1 MIKILKFTLFVLL
14 TASLKS
20 QTVFDLD
27 IYQMAINNVNGPE
40 SIAFSEEGLMY
51 TANEDGRIIVLF
63 RDGSNPY
70 DFVNTGGRPLGLKF
84 NPQGDLIV
92 ADAYNGLLSINM
104 DGEITVLCTEFEG
117 VPFLLTDDLDI
128 ASDGMIYFSDASSA
142 YNLENSGDDWNQAN
156 GRLLSYNPITEQTSL
171 LLDGLYFANGV
182 ALNHDES
189 FVLVNETWRGHV
201 RRYWLS
207 GPNEGQTDIFA
218 NIYDNIGWV
227 YVDNITFNDESIFWV
242 ATFNG
247 PVMALDTL
255 GQIVY
260 QFNFNNSLLEGNTS
274 AIQYNDTL
282 YLGALHENHMG
293 IIPIPEEILSS
304 SQTSRDSDLI
314 MSRFQLRQNYPNPFN
329 PYTTLSYDLPKN
341 CLVNITIY
349 DVLGNVVNHL
359 VNEAQASGYKSVIW
373 DSTNNQ
379 GHPVSAGVYVYS
391 IEAGDFRQNKKM
403 IVLK

>member
-1 MIKILKFTLFVLL
+1 MIKNIKSTSFVLL
-14 TASLKS
+14 TVLLKS

-40 SIAFSEEGLMY
+40 AVAFSEEGLMY
-51 TANEDGRIIVLF
+51 TGNEDGRIIVLS

-70 DFVNTGGRPLGLKF
+70 DFVDTGGRPCGLKF

-104 DGEITVLCTEFEG
+104 AGEITVLSTEYGG

-128 ASDGMIYFSDASSA
+128 SSDGMIYFSDASSV
-142 YNLENSGDDWNQAN
+142 YNLENSEDDWNQAN
-156 GRLLSYNPITEQTSL
+156 GRLLSYNPITEQTTL
-171 LLDGLYFANGV
+171 LLDSLYFANGV

-218 NIYDNIGWV
+218 NIWDNIGWV
-227 YVDNITFNDESIFWV
+227 FIDNITFNDESIFWV

-247 PVMALDTL
+247 PVVGLDTL

-293 IIPIPEEILSS
+293 IIPIPEEILST
-304 SQTSRDSDLI
+304 SQRSHYSNLI
-314 MSRFQLRQNYPNPFN
+314 VLKYQLNQNYPNPFN
-329 PYTTLSYDLPKN
+329 PITSLRYDLPEDG
-341 CLVNITIY
+341 LVNITVY
-349 DVLGNVVNHL
+349 DMMAKTVKTL
-359 VNEAQASGYKSVIW
+359 VNGSQTAGFKTVQWNA
-373 DSTNNQ
+373 TNNRNE
-379 GHPVSAGVYVYS
+379 PVSAGLYLYT
-391 IEAGDFRQNKKM
+391 IQAGEFRQTKKM
-403 IVLK
+403 VLLK

>member
-1 MIKILKFTLFVLL
+1 MIKILKFTLYVLL

-40 SIAFSEEGLMY
+40 AIAFSEEGLMY
-51 TANEDGRIIVLF
+51 TANEDGRIIVLS

-92 ADAYNGLLSINM
+92 ADAYSGLLSINM
-104 DGEITVLCTEFEG
+104 DGEITVLSTEYEG

-128 ASDGMIYFSDASSA
+128 ASDGMIYFSDASSV

-247 PVMALDTL
+247 PVMGLDTL

-260 QFNFNNSLLEGNTS
+260 QFNFNNSLLDGNTS

-282 YLGALHENHMG
+282 YLGALHENHIG
-293 IIPIPEEILSS
+293 IIPIPEEILST
-304 SQTSRDSDLI
+304 SQKNDNSNLI
-314 MSRFQLRQNYPNPFN
+314 VPKYQLNQNYPNPFN
-329 PYTTLSYDLPKN
+329 PLTRIRYHLPKN
-341 CLVNITIY
+341 GLVNITVY
-349 DVLGNVVNHL
+349 DMLGNVVNQL
-359 VNEAQASGYKSVIW
+359 VNEVQNSGYKSIRW
-373 DSTNNQ
+373 NATNNQ
-379 GHPVSAGVYVYS
+379 GQPVSAGVYLYS
-391 IEAGDFRQNKKM
+391 LEVGDFRQTKKM
-403 IVLK
+403 ILLK

>member
-1 MIKILKFTLFVLL
+1 M
-14 TASLKS
+14 KS

-27 IYQMAINNVNGPE
+27 MYQIAINNVNGPE
-40 SIAFSEEGLMY
+40 AVAFSEAGLMY
-51 TANEDGRIIVLF
+51 TANEDGRIIVLS

-84 NPQGDLIV
+84 NHQGDLIV

-104 DGEITVLCTEFEG
+104 TGEITVLSNEYGG

-128 ASDGMIYFSDASSA
+128 ASDGMIYFSDASSV

-171 LLDGLYFANGV
+171 LLDGLYFANGI
-182 ALNHDES
+182 ALSHDES

-247 PVMALDTL
+247 PVIGLDTL
-255 GQIVY
+255 GQIIY
-260 QFNFNNSLLEGNTS
+260 QFNFNNSLLDGNTS
-274 AIQYNDTL
+274 AIQYKDTL

-293 IIPIPEEILSS
+293 IIPIPEEILST
-304 SQTSRDSDLI
+304 SQKNDFSNSI
-314 MSRFQLRQNYPNPFN
+314 VSKHQLNQNYPNPFN
-329 PYTTLSYDLPKN
+329 PLTRIRYHLPEN
-341 CLVNITIY
+341 VLVNIMVY
-349 DVLGNVVNHL
+349 NMLGNKVNQL
-359 VNEAQASGYKSVIW
+359 VNEIQNSGYNSVIW
-373 DSTNNQ
+373 DATNSQ
-379 GHPVSAGVYVYS
+379 GHSVSAGVYLYS
-391 IEAGDFRQNKKM
+391 IEAGYFKQIKKM
-403 IVLK
+403 ILLK

>member
-1 MIKILKFTLFVLL
+1 M
-14 TASLKS
+14 
-20 QTVFDLD
+20 VFDLD
-27 IYQMAINNVNGPE
+27 MHQIAMNNVNGPE
-40 SIAFSEEGLMY
+40 AIAFSEEGLMY
-51 TANEDGRIIVLF
+51 TANEDGRIIVLS

-104 DGEITVLCTEFEG
+104 DGEITILSTEFGG

-128 ASDGMIYFSDASSA
+128 ASDGMIYFSDASSV

-182 ALNHDES
+182 ALNHDER

-247 PVMALDTL
+247 PVIGLDTL
-255 GQIVY
+255 GEMVY
-260 QFNFNNSLLEGNTS
+260 QFNFDNNLLDGNTS

-282 YLGALHENHMG
+282 YLGALHENHIG
-293 IIPIPEEILSS
+293 IIPVPEEILSS
-304 SQTSRDSDLI
+304 GQNNEDSEFIL
-314 MSRFQLRQNYPNPFN
+314 SKYSLSQNYPNPFN
-329 PYTTLSYDLPKN
+329 PTTQIQFDLPVDQF
-341 CLVNITIY
+341 VNIAIY
-349 DVLGNVVNHL
+349 DVMGRRIRSLINNSK
-359 VNEAQASGYKSVIW
+359 ASGYHSIRW
-373 DSTNNQ
+373 DAKNNVGQ
-379 GHPVSAGVYVYS
+379 GVAAGIYVYT
-391 IEAGDFRQNKKM
+391 IEAGEFRATRKM
-403 IVLK
+403 VLLK

>member
-1 MIKILKFTLFVLL
+1 MIKNIKSTSFVLL
-14 TASLKS
+14 TVFLKS

-40 SIAFSEEGLMY
+40 AVAFSEEGLMY
-51 TANEDGRIIVLF
+51 TGNEDGRIIVLS

-70 DFVNTGGRPLGLKF
+70 DFVDTGGRPCGLKF

-104 DGEITVLCTEFEG
+104 AGEITVLSTEYGG

-128 ASDGMIYFSDASSA
+128 SSDGMIYFSDASSV
-142 YNLENSGDDWNQAN
+142 YNLENSEDDWNQAN
-156 GRLLSYNPITEQTSL
+156 GRLLSYNPITEQTTL
-171 LLDGLYFANGV
+171 LLDSLYFANGV

-218 NIYDNIGWV
+218 NIWDNIGWV
-227 YVDNITFNDESIFWV
+227 FIDNITFNDESIFWV

-247 PVMALDTL
+247 PVVGLDTL

-293 IIPIPEEILSS
+293 IIPIPEEILST
-304 SQTSRDSDLI
+304 SQRNDYSNLI
-314 MSRFQLRQNYPNPFN
+314 VSKYQLNQNYPNPFN
-329 PYTTLSYDLPKN
+329 PITSLRYDLPEDG
-341 CLVNITIY
+341 LVNITVY
-349 DVLGNVVNHL
+349 DMMGKTVKTL
-359 VNEAQASGYKSVIW
+359 VNGSQTAGFKSVQW
-373 DSTNNQ
+373 NATNNRNE
-379 GHPVSAGVYVYS
+379 PVSAGLYLYT
-391 IEAGDFRQNKKM
+391 IQAGEFRQTKKM
-403 IVLK
+403 VLLK

>member
-27 IYQMAINNVNGPE
+27 IYQMAISNVNGPE
-40 SIAFSEEGLMY
+40 AIAFSEEGLMY
-51 TANEDGRIIVLF
+51 TGNEDGRIIVMS
-63 RDGSNPY
+63 RNGSNPY

-84 NPQGDLIV
+84 NHQGDLIV
-92 ADAYNGLLSINM
+92 ADAYSGLLSINM
-104 DGEITVLCTEFEG
+104 DGEITVLSTEYEG

-128 ASDGMIYFSDASSA
+128 ASDGMIYFSDASSV

-247 PVMALDTL
+247 PVMGLDTL

-260 QFNFNNSLLEGNTS
+260 QFNFNNSLLDGNTS

-293 IIPIPEEILSS
+293 IIPIPEEILST
-304 SQTSRDSDLI
+304 SQKNDDSNLI
-314 MSRFQLRQNYPNPFN
+314 VSKHQLNQNYPNPFN
-329 PYTTLSYDLPKN
+329 PKTTLEYELP
-341 CLVNITIY
+341 VNAFIKITIY
-349 DVLGNVVNHL
+349 DMLGNEVKNL
-359 VNEAQASGYKSVIW
+359 VSTNQSPGFKSIQW
-373 DSTNNQ
+373 NSTNNQ
-379 GHPVSAGVYVYS
+379 GESVSAGVYIYS
-391 IEAGDFRQNKKM
+391 IEAGDYRQTKKM
-403 IVLK
+403 ILLK

>member
-1 MIKILKFTLFVLL
+1 MMKILKFISLVLL
-14 TASLKS
+14 IHISKS

-27 IYQMAINNVNGPE
+27 MYQIAINNVNGPE
-40 SIAFSEEGLMY
+40 AIAFSEEGLMY
-51 TANEDGRIIVLF
+51 TANEDGRIIVLS

-104 DGEITVLCTEFEG
+104 DGEITVLSTEYGG

-128 ASDGMIYFSDASSA
+128 ASDGMIYFSDASSV

-171 LLDGLYFANGV
+171 LLDSLYFANGV

-247 PVMALDTL
+247 PVIGLDTL

-260 QFNFNNSLLEGNTS
+260 QFNFNNNLLENNTS
-274 AIQYNDTL
+274 VIQYNDTL

-304 SQTSRDSDLI
+304 SQTNKESNLI
-314 MSRFQLRQNYPNPFN
+314 VLRYQLSQNYPNPFN
-329 PYTTLSYDLPKN
+329 PLTKIGYHLPRN
-341 CLVNITIY
+341 NLVNITVY
-349 DVLGNVVNHL
+349 DMLGNVVNHL
-359 VNEAQASGYKSVIW
+359 VNEAQTSGYKSVIW
-373 DSTNNQ
+373 NATNNLGQ
-379 GHPVSAGVYVYS
+379 PVSAGVYLYN
-391 IEAGDFRQNKKM
+391 IEAGDFRKTKKM
-403 IVLK
+403 ILLK

>member
-1 MIKILKFTLFVLL
+1 MIKILKLTLFVFL

-27 IYQMAINNVNGPE
+27 IYQMGINNVNGPE
-40 SIAFSEEGLMY
+40 AITFSEEGLMY
-51 TANEDGRIIVLF
+51 TGNEDGRIIVMS

-84 NPQGDLIV
+84 NHQGDLIV
-92 ADAYNGLLSINM
+92 ADAYSGLLSINM
-104 DGEITVLCTEFEG
+104 DGEITVLSSEYEG

-128 ASDGMIYFSDASSA
+128 ASDGMIYFSDASSV

-156 GRLLSYNPITEQTSL
+156 GRLLSYNPITEQTIL
-171 LLDGLYFANGV
+171 LLDSLYFANGV

-247 PVMALDTL
+247 PVMGLDTL

-293 IIPIPEEILSS
+293 IIPIPEEILST
-304 SQTSRDSDLI
+304 SQKNDDSNLI
-314 MSRFQLRQNYPNPFN
+314 VSKHQLNQNYPNPFN
-329 PYTTLSYDLPKN
+329 PLTRIRYYLPEN
-341 CLVNITIY
+341 GLVNIMVY
-349 DVLGNVVNHL
+349 DILGNKVNQL
-359 VNEAQASGYKSVIW
+359 VNEIQNSGYKLVVW
-373 DSTNNQ
+373 DATNNLGQ
-379 GHPVSAGVYVYS
+379 PLSAGVYFYS
-391 IEAGDFRQNKKM
+391 IEAGDFRKTKKM
-403 IVLK
+403 ILLK

>member
-1 MIKILKFTLFVLL
+1 
-14 TASLKS
+14 
-20 QTVFDLD
+20 
-27 IYQMAINNVNGPE
+27 MAINNVNGPE
-40 SIAFSEEGLMY
+40 AVAFSEEGLMY
-51 TANEDGRIIVLF
+51 TGNEDGRIIVLS

-70 DFVNTGGRPLGLKF
+70 DFVDTGGRPCGLKF

-104 DGEITVLCTEFEG
+104 AGEITVLSTEYGG

-128 ASDGMIYFSDASSA
+128 SSDGMIYFSDASSV
-142 YNLENSGDDWNQAN
+142 YNLENSEDDWNQAN
-156 GRLLSYNPITEQTSL
+156 GRLLSYNPITEQTTL
-171 LLDGLYFANGV
+171 LLDSLYFANGV

-227 YVDNITFNDESIFWV
+227 FIDNITFNDESIFWV

-247 PVMALDTL
+247 PVVGLDTL

-293 IIPIPEEILSS
+293 IIPIPEEILST
-304 SQTSRDSDLI
+304 SQRNDYSNLI
-314 MSRFQLRQNYPNPFN
+314 VSKYQLNQNYPNPFN
-329 PYTTLSYDLPKN
+329 PITSLRYDLPEDG
-341 CLVNITIY
+341 LVNITIY
-349 DVLGNVVNHL
+349 DMMGKTVKTL
-359 VNEAQASGYKSVIW
+359 VNSSQTAGYKSVQW
-373 DSTNNQ
+373 NATNDINE
-379 GHPVSAGVYVYS
+379 PVSAGLYLYT
-391 IEAGDFRQNKKM
+391 IQAGEFRQTKKM
-403 IVLK
+403 VLLK

>member
-1 MIKILKFTLFVLL
+1 MIKNIKSTSFVLL
-14 TASLKS
+14 TVLLKS

-40 SIAFSEEGLMY
+40 AIAFSEEGLMY
-51 TANEDGRIIVLF
+51 TGNEDGRIIVMS

-84 NPQGDLIV
+84 NIQGDLIV
-92 ADAYNGLLSINM
+92 ADAYSGLLSINM
-104 DGEITVLCTEFEG
+104 DGEITVLSTEYEG
-117 VPFLLTDDLDI
+117 VPFRLTDDLDI
-128 ASDGMIYFSDASSA
+128 ASDGMIYFSDASSV

-156 GRLLSYNPITEQTSL
+156 GRLLSYNPITGQTSL
-171 LLDGLYFANGV
+171 LLDSLYFANGV

-227 YVDNITFNDESIFWV
+227 YVDNITFNEESIFWV

-247 PVMALDTL
+247 PVMGLDTL

-260 QFNFNNSLLEGNTS
+260 QFNFNNSLLDGNTS

-293 IIPIPEEILSS
+293 IIPIPEEILST
-304 SQTSRDSDLI
+304 SQKNDDSNLI
-314 MSRFQLRQNYPNPFN
+314 VSKHQLNQNYPNPFN
-329 PYTTLSYDLPKN
+329 PLTRIRYYLPEN
-341 CLVNITIY
+341 GLVNIMVY
-349 DVLGNVVNHL
+349 DMLGNKVNQL
-359 VNEAQASGYKSVIW
+359 VNEVQNIGYKTVEW
-373 DSTNNQ
+373 NATDNLGQ
-379 GHPVSAGVYVYS
+379 PVSAGLYLYS
-391 IEAGDFRQNKKM
+391 LEVGDFRQTKKM
-403 IVLK
+403 ILLK

>member
-1 MIKILKFTLFVLL
+1 MIKIFKFTLSVLL
-14 TASLKS
+14 TAPLKL

-27 IYQMAINNVNGPE
+27 IHQVAINNVNGPE
-40 SIAFSEEGLMY
+40 AIAFSEEGLMY
-51 TANEDGRIIVLF
+51 TGNEDGRIIVLS

-84 NPQGDLIV
+84 NHQGDLIV
-92 ADAYNGLLSINM
+92 SDAYSGLLSINM
-104 DGEITVLCTEFEG
+104 DGEITVLSTEYEG
-117 VPFLLTDDLDI
+117 VPFRLTDDLDI
-128 ASDGMIYFSDASSA
+128 ASDGMIYFSDASSV

-171 LLDGLYFANGV
+171 LLDSLYFANGV

-247 PVMALDTL
+247 PVMGLDTL

-260 QFNFNNSLLEGNTS
+260 QFNFNNSLLDQNTS

-293 IIPIPEEILSS
+293 IIPIPEEILST
-304 SQTSRDSDLI
+304 SQKNDDSNLI
-314 MSRFQLRQNYPNPFN
+314 VSKHQLNQNYPNPFN
-329 PYTTLSYDLPKN
+329 PKTTLEYELP
-341 CLVNITIY
+341 VNAFIKITIY
-349 DVLGNVVNHL
+349 DMLGNEVKNL
-359 VNEAQASGYKSVIW
+359 VSTNQSPGFKSIQW
-373 DSTNNQ
+373 NSTNNQ
-379 GHPVSAGVYVYS
+379 GESVSAGVYIYS
-391 IEAGDFRQNKKM
+391 IEAGDYRQTKKM
-403 IVLK
+403 ILLK

>member
-1 MIKILKFTLFVLL
+1 MKGFH
-14 TASLKS
+14 SS
-20 QTVFDLD
+20 
-27 IYQMAINNVNGPE
+27 
-40 SIAFSEEGLMY
+40 
-51 TANEDGRIIVLF
+51 
-63 RDGSNPY
+63 
-70 DFVNTGGRPLGLKF
+70 
-84 NPQGDLIV
+84 
-92 ADAYNGLLSINM
+92 
-104 DGEITVLCTEFEG
+104 
-117 VPFLLTDDLDI
+117 LTDDLDI
-128 ASDGMIYFSDASSA
+128 ASDGKIYFSDASSV

-156 GRLLSYNPITEQTSL
+156 GRLLCYNPITEQTSL

-247 PVMALDTL
+247 PVMGLDTL

-260 QFNFNNSLLEGNTS
+260 QFSFNNSLLEGNTS

-304 SQTSRDSDLI
+304 SQANRDSDLI

-329 PYTTLSYDLPKN
+329 PYTTLNYDLPKS
-341 CLVNITIY
+341 CLVKITIY
-349 DVLGNVVNHL
+349 DVLGNVINHL

-391 IEAGDFRQNKKM
+391 IEAGDFKQNKKM
-403 IVLK
+403 ILLK

>member
-1 MIKILKFTLFVLL
+1 MIKTIKSTSFVLL
-14 TASLKS
+14 TVLLKS

-40 SIAFSEEGLMY
+40 AVAFSEEGLMY
-51 TANEDGRIIVLF
+51 TGNEDGRIIVLS

-70 DFVNTGGRPLGLKF
+70 DFVDTGGRPCGLKF

-104 DGEITVLCTEFEG
+104 AGEITVLSTEYGG

-128 ASDGMIYFSDASSA
+128 SSDGMIYFSDASSV
-142 YNLENSGDDWNQAN
+142 YNLENSEDDWNQAN
-156 GRLLSYNPITEQTSL
+156 GRLLSYNPITEQTTL
-171 LLDGLYFANGV
+171 LLDSLYFANGV

-218 NIYDNIGWV
+218 NIWDNIGWV
-227 YVDNITFNDESIFWV
+227 FIDNITFNDESIFWV

-247 PVMALDTL
+247 PVMGLDTL

-293 IIPIPEEILSS
+293 IIPIPEEILST
-304 SQTSRDSDLI
+304 SQRNDYSNLI
-314 MSRFQLRQNYPNPFN
+314 VSKYQLNQNYPNPFN
-329 PYTTLSYDLPKN
+329 PITSLRYDLPEDG
-341 CLVNITIY
+341 LVNITIY
-349 DVLGNVVNHL
+349 DMMGRIVKML
-359 VNEAQASGYKSVIW
+359 VNGSQTAGFKSVQW
-373 DSTNNQ
+373 NATNDRNE
-379 GHPVSAGVYVYS
+379 PVSAGLYLYT
-391 IEAGDFRQNKKM
+391 IQAGEFRQTKKM
-403 IVLK
+403 VLLK

>member
-1 MIKILKFTLFVLL
+1 MIKILKFTLYVLL

-27 IYQMAINNVNGPE
+27 IYLMAINNVNGPE
-40 SIAFSEEGLMY
+40 AIAFSEQGLMY
-51 TANEDGRIIVLF
+51 TANEDGRIIVLS

-92 ADAYNGLLSINM
+92 ADAYSGLLSINM
-104 DGEITVLCTEFEG
+104 NGEITVLSTEYEG

-128 ASDGMIYFSDASSA
+128 ASDGMIYFSDASSV

-189 FVLVNETWRGHV
+189 FVLVNETWRGQV

-247 PVMALDTL
+247 PVMGLDTL

-260 QFNFNNSLLEGNTS
+260 QFNFNNSLLDGNTS

-282 YLGALHENHMG
+282 YLGALHENHIG
-293 IIPIPEEILSS
+293 IIPIPEEILST
-304 SQTSRDSDLI
+304 SQKNDNSNLI
-314 MSRFQLRQNYPNPFN
+314 VSKYQLNQNYPNPFN
-329 PYTTLSYDLPKN
+329 PLTRIRYHLPKN
-341 CLVNITIY
+341 GLVNIMVY
-349 DVLGNVVNHL
+349 DMLGNVVNQL
-359 VNEAQASGYKSVIW
+359 VNEVQNSGYKSIRW
-373 DSTNNQ
+373 NATNNQ
-379 GHPVSAGVYVYS
+379 GQPVSAGAYLYS
-391 IEAGDFRQNKKM
+391 IEAGDFRHARKM
-403 IVLK
+403 ILLK

>member
-1 MIKILKFTLFVLL
+1 MIKIIKFTLFVFL
-14 TASLKS
+14 TVSPKS
-20 QTVFDLD
+20 QTVFDVD
-27 IYQMAINNVNGPE
+27 IYQTAMNNVNGPE
-40 SIAFSEEGLMY
+40 AIAFSQEGLMY
-51 TANEDGRIIVLF
+51 TANEDGRIIVLS
-63 RDGSNPY
+63 RDGSNPH

-92 ADAYNGLLSINM
+92 ADAYNGLLSINI
-104 DGEITVLCTEFEG
+104 DGEITVLSTEYEG

-128 ASDGMIYFSDASSA
+128 ASDGMIYFSDASSV
-142 YNLENSGDDWNQAN
+142 YNLENSGDDWNQSN

-171 LLDGLYFANGV
+171 LLDSLYFANGV

-227 YVDNITFNDESIFWV
+227 YVDNIIFNDDSIFWV

-247 PVMALDTL
+247 PVMGLDTL

-260 QFNFNNSLLEGNTS
+260 QFNFNNSLLDGNTS

-282 YLGALHENHMG
+282 
-293 IIPIPEEILSS
+293 
-304 SQTSRDSDLI
+304 
-314 MSRFQLRQNYPNPFN
+314 
-329 PYTTLSYDLPKN
+329 
-341 CLVNITIY
+341 
-349 DVLGNVVNHL
+349 
-359 VNEAQASGYKSVIW
+359 
-373 DSTNNQ
+373 
-379 GHPVSAGVYVYS
+379 
-391 IEAGDFRQNKKM
+391 
-403 IVLK
+403 